1 MRSENNMAEVVSC
14 SVQSG
19 VDTTAN
25 DNEAIRWAAKE
36 GYNKIVNILFD
47 AGAKF

>member
-25 DNEAIRWAAKE
+25 NNIAIIQAATDQNIE
-36 GYNKIVNILFD
+36 MLKILI
-47 AGAKF
+47 GEKK